1 MGVKLRHSRRETQ
14 EMKEFKNKTRSLASG
29 PKDRMKK
36 LLHVETN
43 SPYTS
48 QNIMNHQRKDGV
60 MGVAGSTH
68 DSR

>member
-1 MGVKLRHSRRETQ
+1 
-14 EMKEFKNKTRSLASG
+14 MKEFKNKTRSLASG